1 MKDNEINNW
10 RQKRKNNRIATL
22 RKRVNLSPEV
32 VDDNYLPLAR
42 SVQLKVTKEE
52 FDTIVRLARQNAS
65 SNLSHYFVSLILPK
79 NIEKTLDYV
88 RRLLKRLPQVILSVA
103 KHFKRAA
110 KRFVG
115 YFADQVNAQTLSMAD
130 VIDIC
135 ERSVNKRS
143 PERYAVGILR
153 AGYKKW

>member
-1 MKDNEINNW
+1 MRNNRIGDW
-10 RQKRKNNRIATL
+10 RQKRKANRIATL
-22 RKRVNLSPEV
+22 RKRVNLPPGV

-52 FDTIVRLARQNAS
+52 FDSIVRLAKQNAS

-88 RRLLKRLPQVILSVA
+88 RRLLKRLPQVILSVT
-103 KHFKRAA
+103 KHFKRAT
-110 KRFVG
+110 KRFIG
-115 YFADQVNAQTLSMAD
+115 YFADQVNAQTLLMAD

-135 ERSVNKRS
+135 ERSANKRC
-143 PERYAVGILR
+143 PEQYAVGILR
-153 AGYKKW
+153 AGYEKW